1 MRTYQLLTEA
11 PIDTIVECI
20 ARACKPFLSQISINT
35 PSLAR
40 GQTVGLL
47 PVVEGLYI
55 SSTLPNRKP
64 RDTSFEVHQI
74 ADQWFL
80 EKFGIRYRSD
90 HVVFVTSNEAIAS
103 DYGNAGIIIPI
114 GNFSFCWT
122 SQYEDIFY
130 DKLRDNY
137 IQFTIDSMANKK
149 KLTKKQVIIDTLE
162 NAHYQ
167 DTNLKAAIDAQTEIM
182 IHCQKY
188 FYLDMMSEREYQ
200 DIIRQ
205 AKELI

>member
-1 MRTYQLLTEA
+1 MRTYQLLTES
-11 PIDTIVECI
+11 PTDTIVECI

-40 GQTVGLL
+40 GQSVGLL

-55 SSTLPNRKP
+55 STTLPNRKP

-74 ADQWFL
+74 ADQWF
-80 EKFGIRYRSD
+80 EKKFGIKYRSD
-90 HVVFVTSNEAIAS
+90 HVVFVTSNESIAS

-114 GNFSFCWT
+114 GDFSFCWT

-130 DKLRDNY
+130 DKLNSSH
-137 IQFTIDSMANKK
+137 IQFEMDLMADKNPV
-149 KLTKKQVIIDTLE
+149 TKEQVIIDILE

-167 DTNLKAAIDAQTEIM
+167 DTNLKAAIDSQNEIM

-188 FYLDMMSEREYQ
+188 FYLDMMSEWEYQ

-205 AKELI
+205 AKEIA